1 MAPARRCAKRSKP
14 SAKPIRAR
22 WKRRLL
28 SICRSERQRR
38 VSTIISEI
46 LRSAQNDNI
55 SKVYI
60 NLKSEVQS
68 PHQFTPTREALMYT
82 SEGKKIVSTD
92 KAPKAIGPY
101 SQAIRTENLV
111 FTAGQL
117 GLDPATM
124 ELVPDGIEAQTRQA
138 LTNLKHVLETA
149 DSGLNFVVK
158 TTVFL
163 QDMSDFPKM
172 NLVYSEFFPENPP
185 ARSTVQVAALPKG
198 GLVEIECMALLSP
211 QRGD

>member
-1 MAPARRCAKRSKP
+1 MQAFVFNKFTQTRNQQYNRLTNYKAR
-14 SAKPIRAR
+14 ITNYQ
-22 WKRRLL
+22 
-28 SICRSERQRR
+28 SI
-38 VSTIISEI
+38 
-46 LRSAQNDNI
+46 
-55 SKVYI
+55 
-60 NLKSEVQS
+60 
-68 PHQFTPTREALMYT
+68 TREAHMYT
-82 SEGKKIVSTD
+82 TEGKKIVSTE

-149 DSGLNFVVK
+149 DSGLNYVVK

-163 QDMSDFPKM
+163 QDMRDFANM
-172 NLVYSEFFPENPP
+172 NAVYTEFFPENPP
-185 ARSTVQVAALPKG
+185 ARSTVQVAALPKD
-198 GLVEIECMALLSP
+198 GLVEIECVALLSP